1 MIRHAHRTAHQGQS
15 ALAIAGAGGLLFV
28 GSLVYFVYF
37 YLIALG
43 RPAAALGGPGDVV
56 RPLLVNAGLFG
67 IFALHHSIMARAN
80 TKHFIARVVPP
91 SLERSI
97 YVWVASL
104 LFFAAC
110 YLWQPIPGVIY
121 RLPGGVDL
129 LGYGV
134 QLLGLWIV
142 FRATRSLD
150 SLELAGVRQ
159 VLEAK
164 RDQKGVRPL
173 FPGRRREKGAVPLFG
188 PTPLQIAGPFRLVRH
203 PVYLGWVL
211 FVFGAPH
218 ITANRLA
225 FAAISTA
232 YLIIAI
238 PFEERSLRSAYGSQY
253 DAYAARVRWRLIP
266 GIY

>member
-1 MIRHAHRTAHQGQS
+1 MIRHGDRTAHQWQS

-28 GSLVYFVYF
+28 GSLAYFAYF

-80 TKHFIARVVPP
+80 AKQFIARVVPP
-91 SLERSI
+91 PLERST
-97 YVWVASL
+97 YVWLASL

-121 RLPGGVDL
+121 RLPGRVDL

-150 SLELAGVRQ
+150 SLELAGVRH

-164 RDQKGVRPL
+164 RSGVFFADDTERKRL
-173 FPGRRREKGAVPLFG
+173 
-188 PTPLQIAGPFRLVRH
+188 PTPLQSAGPFRLVRH

-218 ITANRLA
+218 MTANRLA